1 MERRRAAHGHLQLLC
16 ASTASLPFCPVV
28 LKHFCAWADAPV
40 MAQYHRSNLPREVV
54 EAMPAK
60 RQTLFRGVWG
70 HGGDPFENV
79 YYDPETNFA
88 W

>member
-1 MERRRAAHGHLQLLC
+1 MRFHRPAAVLPGRAAEASC
-16 ASTASLPFCPVV
+16 ADGPV
-28 LKHFCAWADAPV
+28 L
-40 MAQYHRSNLPREVV
+40 AQYHRSNLPREVV
-54 EAMPAK
+54 EAMPPK